1 MPKIGKTKTPK
12 TFTLSI
18 STLAWLDEY
27 CIKINKKMSA
37 VVDQLINEKRKQ
49 MENKKAHKYWCISC
63 SKDTYRELNDKED
76 PICVNCNT
84 VDEAIL
90 YARKMHQA

>member
-1 MPKIGKTKTPK
+1 MKNANKWKI
-12 TFTLSI
+12 
-18 STLAWLDEY
+18 
-27 CIKINKKMSA
+27 KKRTNIGVYRA
-37 VVDQLINEKRKQ
+37 VN
-49 MENKKAHKYWCISC
+49 
-63 SKDTYRELNDKED
+63 DTYRELNDKEE